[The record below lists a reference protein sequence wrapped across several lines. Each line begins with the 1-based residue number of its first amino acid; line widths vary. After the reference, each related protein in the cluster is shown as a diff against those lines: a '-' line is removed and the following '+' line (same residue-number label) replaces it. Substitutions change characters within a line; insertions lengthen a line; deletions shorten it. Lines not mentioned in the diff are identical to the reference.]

1 MLKRELAEKQ
11 LEEVRQEDWVEL
23 RLKKLSK
30 LSPKEYQKQ
39 SQKLPKTLGT
49 GGKPPPKDN
58 KKPAG
63 GGGFEEIG

>member
-1 MLKRELAEKQ
+1 M
-11 LEEVRQEDWVEL
+11 
-23 RLKKLSK
+23 
-30 LSPKEYQKQ
+30 LSPKGYQKQ

-63 GGGFEEIG
+63 GGGFQSIG